1 MKKEKYLK
9 QLKQQELEWDAGR
22 DQHDADSDLFDLDS
36 DQQLSDAASDCD
48 RDEDAVED
56 AGVQSE
62 YQNNTFRTKGD
73 TKVRST
79 PVSSSHSNTIDH
91 SPARP
96 SEHSDVSK
104 VPSELGFY
112 TVRESIELFAW
123 TCVLSMLLLP

>member
-1 MKKEKYLK
+1 MTALVKKEKYLK

-22 DQHDADSDLFDLDS
+22 DQHDDDSNLFDLDS
-36 DQQLSDAASDCD
+36 DQQFLEATSDCD

-79 PVSSSHSNTIDH
+79 PASSNYSNTIDR

-96 SEHSDVSK
+96 PEHSDVSK
-104 VPSELGFY
+104 VPSELKFY
-112 TVRESIELFAW
+112 TMREY
-123 TCVLSMLLLP
+123 